1 MPRLADPKTRWKIV
15 GAMARLLRQRGFAA
29 TGLNDLVATSGAPK
43 GSLYHYFPGGKAE
56 VAAEALV
63 FAAGLVQ
70 ATLEALRRTER
81 GPAAMVRAYGAL
93 LGGWMEKSGFS
104 DGCPIT
110 TTLLETAPADARLA
124 GIGRDAFAAWQ
135 AVFAEALCE
144 AGVEAGR
151 AGDLALMAIMTIEG
165 ALILARVRR
174 EAAPIHVATAQVAA
188 LFEAAVGTDRIR

>member
-188 LFEAAVGTDRIR
+188 LFEAAVGTDRMR